1 MTEHAERA
9 HPPEPDSPKP
19 PEPDSPKPPDL
30 DPARPEDE
38 GVPDEQPDAMQV
50 EPARLLA
57 NEARPTLH
65 EQGFDDEQI
74 RAWATTFT
82 ARFGSGDVDRFLAWI
97 DEEQGS

>member
-1 MTEHAERA
+1 MTEHPERP
-9 HPPEPDSPKP
+9 HPPEPDG
-19 PEPDSPKPPDL
+19 PEPPQLEPS
-30 DPARPEDE
+30 RPEEE

-57 NEARPTLH
+57 NQARPSLH

-97 DEEQGS
+97 DEEQGN